1 MLHFYEY
8 NQPEHHNK
16 QEVHIYVTEKM
27 AARKT
32 AYQIYP
38 IGTMDDMDELLNEAK
53 ARNMYIIMD
62 LVVNHCS
69 DEHQWFQKACED
81 PEGEFGKYFYIETI
95 KDDKLPNNWRSYFGG
110 SVWEKLPGDEDTY
123 YMHVFHKKQPDLNW
137 ENPKLRHEV
146 YKMINWW
153 LEKGV
158 AGFRIDAIMNIKKPN
173 IFTTYPADREDGL
186 ASIENM
192 LRDAVG
198 IDEFLHEMKME
209 TFEKYNAFTVG
220 EVFTDRP
227 DALKA
232 FIGNDGH
239 FSTMFDFSE
248 TCAEKK

>member
-1 MLHFYEY
+1 
-8 NQPEHHNK
+8 
-16 QEVHIYVTEKM
+16 
-27 AARKT
+27 
-32 AYQIYP
+32 
-38 IGTMDDMDELLNEAK
+38 
-53 ARNMYIIMD
+53 
-62 LVVNHCS
+62 
-69 DEHQWFQKACED
+69 
-81 PEGEFGKYFYIETI
+81 
-95 KDDKLPNNWRSYFGG
+95 
-110 SVWEKLPGDEDTY
+110 
-123 YMHVFHKKQPDLNW
+123 
-137 ENPKLRHEV
+137 
-146 YKMINWW
+146 
-153 LEKGV
+153 
-158 AGFRIDAIMNIKKPN
+158 MNIKKPN

-248 TCAEKK
+248 TCAGKNEDGWYKCQPVVCGDE

>member
-38 IGTMDDMDELLNEAK
+38 IGTMDDMDELLNEVK

-110 SVWEKLPGDEDTY
+110 SV
-123 YMHVFHKKQPDLNW
+123 
-137 ENPKLRHEV
+137 
-146 YKMINWW
+146 
-153 LEKGV
+153 
-158 AGFRIDAIMNIKKPN
+158 
-173 IFTTYPADREDGL
+173 
-186 ASIENM
+186 
-192 LRDAVG
+192 
-198 IDEFLHEMKME
+198 
-209 TFEKYNAFTVG
+209 
-220 EVFTDRP
+220 
-227 DALKA
+227 
-232 FIGNDGH
+232 
-239 FSTMFDFSE
+239 
-248 TCAEKK
+248 